1 MSTLNPINV
10 RIPQFD
16 LETVEGR
23 QAAHRYLASGIV
35 DLNQA
40 IAYLKKNPQSTT
52 TTNTIIQTSGS
63 GGGGGSSTSS
73 IGVNDQ
79 RGVTAY
85 TTQQSDNSVK
95 IIVGDASPI
104 AVTLNAGVTTP
115 WFCIIDNDSSAVASL
130 TPSGAA
136 SLQGEHE
143 IDRGCFGIIVYD
155 GANFWCGATKI
166 ATDSSLGYVQPD
178 NVTIG
183 IDSGLI
189 YTQISVDSG
198 APSGTPVTPGNPF
211 YFDSS
216 ASPWHGYVWFNN
228 AWNQFS

>member
-10 RIPQFD
+10 RIPQYD
-16 LETVEGR
+16 LETAEGR

-40 IAYLKKNPQSTT
+40 IAALNQKVKPSTSTT
-52 TTNTIIQTSGS
+52 TIIQSSGS
-63 GGGGGSSTSS
+63 GGGGGSSTAS

-79 RGVTAY
+79 RGVTSY

-198 APSGTPVTPGNPF
+198 APSGTPVTPGDPF

>member
-1 MSTLNPINV
+1 MSSPLNPINV

-16 LETVEGR
+16 LGTDEGR

-40 IAYLKKNPQSTT
+40 IAALNQKVKPSTSTT
-52 TTNTIIQTSGS
+52 TIIQSGGS
-63 GGGGGSSTSS
+63 GGGGSSTAS

-104 AVTLNAGVTTP
+104 AVTLDAGVTTP

-183 IDSGLI
+183 ISGGIIGTIGIDSTIATAPLTVGGTQGSMTFIHGLLVN
-189 YTQISVDSG
+189 SVQ
-198 APSGTPVTPGNPF
+198 AT
-211 YFDSS
+211 
-216 ASPWHGYVWFNN
+216 
-228 AWNQFS
+228 